1 MEDRIYMISEAS
13 KMIEVK
19 SNELRYMED
28 QLELD
33 IPRNELGYRYYRLQD
48 IELLKTVNILKNE
61 GFSFKVIQM
70 ILPYI
75 DKLFSMEPG
84 RMDLFKDKLGVATG
98 LFGTKAQQNL
108 RTQYAKWR
116 DTMNLDSME
125 ETSNT
130 ENLNAK
136 GELGD
141 VQFMKE
147 LTEPNADLLEYK
159 EAIKQEKS
167 LDSEEPVEIIEE
179 ELRISK
185 EVEAKGIKSGNN
197 NQDKVKQFVQIMQGI
212 MVDAMQENS
221 QYLAKDISRTVS
233 ESVVKEM
240 DYRIRM
246 REEREEERYKQLDRL
261 IRETQAKG
269 QVAATREQGGKKRES
284 KFFKKNKVRI

>member
-1 MEDRIYMISEAS
+1 MKDRIYMIAEAS

-19 SNELRYMED
+19 PNELRYMED

-33 IPRNELGYRYYRLQD
+33 IPRNELGYRYYKLQD

-108 RTQYAKWR
+108 RSQYTKWR
-116 DTMNLDSME
+116 DAMDLDSIT
-125 ETSNT
+125 ETSSL
-130 ENLNAK
+130 EKLNAK
-136 GELGD
+136 GEIKD
-141 VQFMKE
+141 VQIRE
-147 LTEPNADLLEYK
+147 EATEQSGDFIEF
-159 EAIKQEKS
+159 QEVIEEEKAS
-167 LDSEEPVEIIEE
+167 DSEETMEIVEKDA
-179 ELRISK
+179 RVSK
-185 EVEAKGIKSGNN
+185 EVESVSIQPGKK

-233 ESVVKEM
+233 ESVVKEI
-240 DYRIRM
+240 DYRMRL

-269 QVAATREQGGKKRES
+269 QVAATREYGSKKRES

>member
-1 MEDRIYMISEAS
+1 MKDRIYMISEAS

-19 SNELRYMED
+19 ANELRYMED

-61 GFSFKVIQM
+61 GFSFKVINM

-84 RMDLFKDKLGVATG
+84 RIDLLKDKLGLATG
-98 LFGTKAQQNL
+98 LFGTEAQQNL

-116 DTMNLDSME
+116 DTMNLSDE
-125 ETSNT
+125 EKTSKA
-130 ENLNAK
+130 ENLNAE
-136 GELGD
+136 GEEED
-141 VQFMKE
+141 VQ
-147 LTEPNADLLEYK
+147 
-159 EAIKQEKS
+159 S
-167 LDSEEPVEIIEE
+167 VEEM
-179 ELRISK
+179 
-185 EVEAKGIKSGNN
+185 SGNN
-197 NQDKVKQFVQIMQGI
+197 KESIELEEIQKQEDTVEEQVYVVDSEVQVSDEVSELDAKPIKSNQDKVKQFIHIMQGI

-221 QYLAKDISRTVS
+221 KNMAKDISRTVS
-233 ESVVKEM
+233 DSVVKEM
-240 DYRIRM
+240 DYRLRL

-261 IRETQAKG
+261 IRETQARS
-269 QVAATREQGGKKRES
+269 QVAATKELPSKKRES